1 MWFDSQLMWFGPF
14 SGSQPMWSGS
24 ALVLNPRRVCSQHAT
39 AVAGGQPGGSLGDHP
54 TRSAIG
60 CRVGRRG
67 RSLAGLRRMAP
78 ARIPPATSTRSGEIA
93 VSFCYNPRS
102 VQQIAYGKDHAP
114 HSTRYWR
121 SRRCI
126 ATPLSQL
133 LPAPQRPGHA
143 TASANLFHGASRP
156 RSSLLF
162 QVGRG
167 AGLPGLPGRL
177 LCRSTP
183 VPPPIPQNQHVS
195 IC

>member
-54 TRSAIG
+54 ARSAIG

-67 RSLAGLRRMAP
+67 RPLAGLRRTAP

-93 VSFCYNPRS
+93 VSFWYNPRS

-133 LPAPQRPGHA
+133 LPAPQRLGHA
-143 TASANLFHGASRP
+143 TASANLFHGRLDRAISSGSVARGTAWSP
-156 RSSLLF
+156 RS
-162 QVGRG
+162 
-167 AGLPGLPGRL
+167 P